1 MPRPRSC
8 DIDKAI
14 NKAINAATALF
25 WWGSSMHPS
34 SNLSD
39 SEFGFWHLSPATSSY
54 DVVAL
59 ARRAKLGS
67 RGGLS

>member
-25 WWGSSMHPS
+25 WKNGY
-34 SNLSD
+34 
-39 SEFGFWHLSPATSSY
+39 T
-54 DVVAL
+54 
-59 ARRAKLGS
+59 LGIEHAS
-67 RGGLS
+67 IVQFVGQ